1 MADHSGHRQRVK
13 DEFLSR
19 GLEGWAEHR
28 MLELLLFYAVPKRD
42 VNDLAHDLIDRFGS
56 LAGVMDANWD
66 ELSEIKGVGN
76 HTATLIKLI
85 PALSGHYLNS
95 RSEVRSTVRGTRDV
109 YEILAP
115 YFFGATNEK
124 SYVLCLDG
132 KNQILGVRKISEGC
146 INSASVNIRRIME
159 EAVSL
164 HAVRIYLAHNH
175 ITNIALPSKEDI
187 KTTTVIRTA
196 LAGVGFELVDHLIFV
211 DGDMVSIKESK
222 RQYELI

>member
-13 DEFLSR
+13 DEFLKR

-28 MLELLLFYAVPKRD
+28 ILELLLFYAVPKRD
-42 VNDLAHDLIDRFGS
+42 VNELAHDLIDRFGS

-66 ELSEIKGVGN
+66 ELSEMKGVGN
-76 HTATLIKLI
+76 HTATLLKLI

-95 RSEVRSTVRGTRDV
+95 RSEVRSIVRGTRDV

-124 SYVLCLDG
+124 SYILCLDG
-132 KNQILGVRKISEGC
+132 KNQIIGVRKISEGC
-146 INSASVNIRRIME
+146 IDSASVSIRRIME

-164 HAVRIYLAHNH
+164 RAVRIYLAHNH
-175 ITNIALPSKEDI
+175 ITNIALPSKADI
-187 KTTTVIRTA
+187 STTNTIRAA
-196 LAGVGFELVDHLIFV
+196 LTGVGFELVDHLIFV
-211 DGDMVSIKESK
+211 DGDMVSIKDSQ
-222 RQYELI
+222 RHYELL

>member
-13 DEFLSR
+13 DEFLKR

-28 MLELLLFYAVPKRD
+28 MLELLLFYVVPKRD
-42 VNDLAHDLIDRFGS
+42 VNGLAHDLIDRFGS
-56 LAGVMDANWD
+56 LAGVMDASWD
-66 ELSEIKGVGN
+66 ELSEMKGVGK
-76 HTATLIKLI
+76 HTATLLKLI

-95 RSEVRSTVRGTRDV
+95 RSEVRSIVRGTRDV

-146 INSASVNIRRIME
+146 IDSASVSIRRIME

-164 HAVRIYLAHNH
+164 HAMRIYLAHNH

-187 KTTTVIRTA
+187 NTTNIIRAA

-211 DGDMVSIKESK
+211 DGDMVSIRESK
-222 RQYELI
+222 QQYTLI